1 MDATLKLWAVIAI
14 VGTLNYLSR
23 LSFIAIFSRRHVPVL
38 LARAFRYVPAA
49 MLTALVLP
57 MVVEASGGGA
67 VRAASAVVPRIA
79 AAIVAGFVGF
89 RTHNTLKTLAAGM
102 LSLWLLQAA
111 IAWIG

>member
-14 VGTLNYLSR
+14 VGALNYLSR
-23 LSFIAIFSRRHVPVL
+23 LSFIAIFSRRQVPAL

-57 MVVEASGGGA
+57 MIVAAPGGGEA
-67 VRAASAVVPRIA
+67 AASAPRVFA
-79 AAIVAGFVGF
+79 AMVAGFVGF

-102 LSLWLLQAA
+102 LSLWLLQAVVA
-111 IAWIG
+111 ALG

>member
-1 MDATLKLWAVIAI
+1 MDPTLKLWAVIAI
-14 VGTLNYLSR
+14 VGSLNYLSR
-23 LSFIAIFSRRHVPVL
+23 LSFIAIFSRRHIPAL

-57 MVVEASGGGA
+57 MIV
-67 VRAASAVVPRIA
+67 

-111 IAWIG
+111 IAGLT

>member
-14 VGTLNYLSR
+14 VGSLNYLSR
-23 LSFIAIFSRRHVPVL
+23 LSFIAIFSRRHIPAL

-57 MVVEASGGGA
+57 MVIAAPGGGE
-67 VRAASAVVPRIA
+67 AATAAPRIA
-79 AAIVAGFVGF
+79 AAIVAGFVAF

-102 LSLWLLQAA
+102 VALWMLQAA
-111 IAWIG
+111 KAWIG

>member
-1 MDATLKLWAVIAI
+1 MDPTLKLWAVIAI
-14 VGTLNYLSR
+14 VGSLNYLSR
-23 LSFIAIFSRRHVPVL
+23 LSFIAIFSRRHIPAL

-57 MVVEASGGGA
+57 MIVAAPVGGEATA
-67 VRAASAVVPRIA
+67 VAPRIV

-102 LSLWLLQAA
+102 ISLWLLQAA
-111 IAWIG
+111 IAGLT